1 MSNSGRW
8 RTVFRK
14 EFSEVWRER
23 RSLFQL
29 VLMPLLI
36 TPLLLAG
43 VGKMTRSRIDDAR
56 KESVTL
62 GIVGAKNSRLVQE
75 LIAGQN
81 AAQTHVSFRPVG
93 TRAEAEAA
101 IQKRDLRAALIVP
114 ADAET
119 AVEESR
125 PIDLILLSDQGS
137 DESQNAADSARKLF
151 DKFTTVVVARR
162 MQAADLPMQTA
173 EPLRLVEKSVAGGG
187 GAGMMMLTTL
197 LPYILSLSAILG
209 GVGVAFDAVAGEKE
223 RGTLETLLVS
233 PVARRELVLGK
244 FLTVSAIALV
254 NSVFSVIGMLWP
266 FYVKF
271 PMFAWMAAG
280 GLKLSGG
287 AIAALF
293 FVQMPVALLGAGLLL
308 TISTLSR
315 NQKEAQGYLAPLMLV
330 MSVASMMTVL
340 LKTESPLWWALVPVT
355 NSGLVLKQ
363 ALSGIVNPTFVAVAC
378 GASLLY
384 AAVAIFYARTVF
396 EKESVLLKA

>member
-1 MSNSGRW
+1 MNKSGRW
-8 RTVFRK
+8 QTVFRK
-14 EFSEVWRER
+14 EFFEVWRDR
-23 RSLFQL
+23 RALFQL
-29 VLMPLLI
+29 VLMPLLF

-43 VGKMTRSRIDDAR
+43 VGKMTRSRVE
-56 KESVTL
+56 ESQTERVTL
-62 GIVGAKNSRLVQE
+62 GIVGAKNSALVTE
-75 LIAGQN
+75 LIVGQDAGRAN
-81 AAQTHVSFRPVG
+81 TLFRPLAS
-93 TRAEAEAA
+93 RAEAEAA
-101 IQKRDLRAALIVP
+101 IRKRDLRAALVVP
-114 ADAET
+114 EDARSAEDD
-119 AVEESR
+119 SR
-125 PIDLILLSDQGS
+125 PIDLILLSDEGS
-137 DESQNAADSARKLF
+137 NESQDTARRARDLF
-151 DKFTTVVVARR
+151 GKFTDIVVARR
-162 MQAADLPMQTA
+162 MRDADLPIQTA

-187 GAGMMMLTTL
+187 GAGMAMLTL
-197 LPYILSLSAILG
+197 FLPYILSLSAILG

-254 NSVFSVIGMLWP
+254 NSVFSVLGMLWP
-266 FYVKF
+266 FYVKV
-271 PMFAWMAAG
+271 PMFAWMASG

-287 AIAALF
+287 AVAALF

-330 MSVASMMTVL
+330 MSVASMLTML

-363 ALSGIVNPTFVAVAC
+363 ALSGIVDPTFVAVAF

-384 AAVAIFYARTVF
+384 AAVAIFYARSVF

>member
-1 MSNSGRW
+1 MSRW
-8 RTVFRK
+8 QTVFRK
-14 EFSEVWRER
+14 EFSEVWRDR

-29 VLMPLLI
+29 VVMPLLI
-36 TPLLLAG
+36 TPLILAG
-43 VGKMTRSRIDDAR
+43 VGKMTRSRFDEAQ
-56 KESVTL
+56 KEKVTL
-62 GIVGAKNSRLVQE
+62 GVVGTKNSRLIEE
-75 LIAGQN
+75 LIAGQDP
-81 AAQTHVSFRPVG
+81 AQTRTIYRPVAS
-93 TRAEAEAA
+93 RAEAEAA
-101 IQKRDLRAALIVP
+101 IQKRDLRAALVVP
-114 ADAET
+114 EGADT

-125 PIDLILLSDQGS
+125 PIDLILLSDKGS
-137 DESQNAADSARKLF
+137 DESQNAAGRAREQFEAFSK
-151 DKFTTVVVARR
+151 VVVARR

-173 EPLRLVEKSVAGGG
+173 EPLRLVEKSVSGGG
-187 GAGMMMLTTL
+187 GAGMMMLTMF

-254 NSVFSVIGMLWP
+254 NSVFSVLGMLWP
-266 FYVKF
+266 FYVKL
-271 PMFAWMAAG
+271 PMFAWMASG

-287 AIAALF
+287 AVAALF

-330 MSVASMMTVL
+330 MSVASMLTML

-384 AAVAIFYARTVF
+384 ATLAIFYARSVF